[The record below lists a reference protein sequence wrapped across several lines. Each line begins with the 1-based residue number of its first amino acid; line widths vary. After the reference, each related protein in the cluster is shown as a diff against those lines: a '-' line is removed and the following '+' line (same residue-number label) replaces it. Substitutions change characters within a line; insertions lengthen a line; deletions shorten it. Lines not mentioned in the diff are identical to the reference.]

1 MKTAQEKA
9 HELIN
14 EFYSLDCVISDFD
27 GGGGFTDAKEM
38 ALICV
43 NQIIENCPFKDYGF
57 KFDSIS
63 SRLDAIENY
72 WKQVKE
78 EIVMFKP

>member
-1 MKTAQEKA
+1 MKTPKEKA

-14 EFYSLDCVISDFD
+14 EFYSLDCIKSEYD

-43 NQIIENCPFKDYGF
+43 NQIIENCPFRDYGF

-63 SRLDAIENY
+63 SRLEAIEDY
-72 WKQVKE
+72 WKHVRE
-78 EIVMFKP
+78 EIKNFV